1 MFSIVLDDGIQLLT
15 NQPIKRHSSLPLAES
30 KYASFLMSAK
40 QAHGSVNSGIEDFK
54 TKAKAFPPASGTG
67 VPNFPSTVDY
77 DEPCGETCMLL
88 F

>member
-1 MFSIVLDDGIQLLT
+1 
-15 NQPIKRHSSLPLAES
+15 
-30 KYASFLMSAK
+30 MSAK